1 MNPGY
6 VARNAV
12 NNCLAEIEPTGLD
25 HRTRVVWC
33 SVREALL
40 ICVKA
45 DILVHEALIVALR
58 GVETYLGMPLSI
70 PPKERRL

>member
-1 MNPGY
+1 MNSLQE
-6 VARNAV
+6 VAHSPIV
-12 NNCLAEIEPTGLD
+12 MPMD

-70 PPKERRL
+70 PPKEKCR